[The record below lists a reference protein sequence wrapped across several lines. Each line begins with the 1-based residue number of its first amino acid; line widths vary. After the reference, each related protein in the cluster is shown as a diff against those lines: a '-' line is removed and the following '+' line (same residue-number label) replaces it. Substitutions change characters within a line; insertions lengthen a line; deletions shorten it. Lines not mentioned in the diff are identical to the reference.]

1 MTLAIQ
7 IVLIVAILVVMG
19 RLLLTRSARTRA
31 IWTLLGIVF
40 TAFAIVAVLFPN
52 VTNVIAHLVGVGR
65 GTDLLLYVLV
75 IVVLVVIV
83 QQNLHQ
89 QDEQRRFAK
98 VVRALTLLQADD
110 ADDTDKVT
118 DQ

>member
-1 MTLAIQ
+1 MILAIQ
-7 IVLIVAILVVMG
+7 IVLIVVILAVMG

-52 VTNVIAHLVGVGR
+52 VTNIIAHLVGVGR

-75 IVVLVVIV
+75 IVVLVTIV
-83 QQNLHQ
+83 QQNLHR
-89 QDEQRRFAK
+89 QDDQRRFAK
-98 VVRALTLLQADD
+98 VVRAVTLLQADK
-110 ADDTDKVT
+110 TDPVDEAT
-118 DQ
+118 AQ